1 MADYSELER
10 FVEELAER
18 PDLLERISGLI
29 SAKSAQNNAYVP
41 TNSTTDDVADS
52 TPVDDSAPV
61 GAIPTEGS
69 GFPGGRHRLL
79 GALKPYLSDGR
90 ARAIDTL
97 LGISDIF
104 GIIKPR

>member
-1 MADYSELER
+1 MADYAELER
-10 FVEELAER
+10 FVEELSER

-29 SAKSAQNNAYVP
+29 SAKSAQNDAYVP
-41 TNSTTDDVADS
+41 TNSTTDGSPDATRSDGS
-52 TPVDDSAPV
+52 ETAGAMLSDTPHA
-61 GAIPTEGS
+61 GE
-69 GFPGGRHRLL
+69 RHRLL